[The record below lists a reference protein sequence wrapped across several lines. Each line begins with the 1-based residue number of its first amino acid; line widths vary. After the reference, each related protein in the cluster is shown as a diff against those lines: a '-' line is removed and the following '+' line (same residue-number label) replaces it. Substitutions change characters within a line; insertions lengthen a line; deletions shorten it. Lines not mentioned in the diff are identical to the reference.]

1 MDLNLEETLWKTEA
15 MMCTFIWPSLNIH
28 SIRQEHVDTLQTEHL
43 TPYSNRVGFIIAY
56 TYTRPM
62 KYTGLEK
69 LIFLF
74 STIWL
79 LHWGV
84 RLTQVGINALY

>member
-1 MDLNLEETLWKTEA
+1 MLEPTFTMLWLNTRL
-15 MMCTFIWPSLNIH
+15 IH
-28 SIRQEHVDTLQTEHL
+28 QERVDTLQTEHL

>member
-1 MDLNLEETLWKTEA
+1 MVLNVELIMPAPTLANKPG
-15 MMCTFIWPSLNIH
+15 WPSLNIH
-28 SIRQEHVDTLQTEHL
+28 SKPQEHVDTLQTEHL
-43 TPYSNRVGFIIAY
+43 TPHSNRVGFIIAY